1 MINKHNN
8 RPSLFLI
15 LLPAEERNQT
25 QAVFQLLTSTEMKWF
40 SSNYA
45 DALLHG
51 LWDSTDVCAGIG
63 RWQWVSSAAT
73 AASRWVC
80 EQSAQCPLL

>member
-25 QAVFQLLTSTEMKWF
+25 QAVFQLLTLTEMKWF

-51 LWDSTDVCAGIG
+51 LWDSTHVCAGIG
-63 RWQWVSSAAT
+63 R
-73 AASRWVC
+73 
-80 EQSAQCPLL
+80 